1 MTGSAH
7 AIEFSGAAFAYR
19 ERDVLCDVHLVVRE
33 GEFVG
38 VLGPNGSGKT
48 TLVRG
53 ATGVVTPRAGVV
65 RVHGIDVGT
74 IARRDLARQIAVVPQ
89 EGVPIF
95 PYTVLETVL
104 MGRAPWLG
112 SFAFEGDDDVAR
124 ARDALAAVDAT
135 HLEDRDL
142 SELSGG
148 ERQRVVVARA
158 LAQNTRIVLAD
169 EPTAHLDLRHAVSMF
184 QLFRR
189 LRDERGLAVMLVTHD
204 LNLAARHCD
213 RVVLLAEGTIR
224 ADGAP
229 RDVLTAPLLER
240 TFGTRIEVRLRDD
253 GTPFVVAAG

>member
-1 MTGSAH
+1 MSA
-7 AIEFSGAAFAYR
+7 AAPAVEFVGAAFAYR
-19 ERDVLCDVHLVVRE
+19 ERDVLCDVNLVVRE

-53 ATGVVTPRAGVV
+53 ATRVVAPRAGAV
-65 RVHGIDVGT
+65 RVHGIDVAR
-74 IARRDLARQIAVVPQ
+74 ISRRDLARRIAVVPQ

-124 ARDALAAVDAT
+124 ARQALAAVDAT

-189 LRDERGLAVMLVTHD
+189 LRDERGLAILLVTHD

>member
-1 MTGSAH
+1 MSATAP
-7 AIEFSGAAFAYR
+7 AIEFDGAAFAYR
-19 ERDVLCDVHLVVRE
+19 ERDVLCDVRMWVRE
-33 GEFVG
+33 REFVG

-53 ATGVVTPRAGVV
+53 ATRVVTPRAGTV
-65 RVHGIDVGT
+65 RIHGDDVAHIT
-74 IARRDLARQIAVVPQ
+74 RRELARRVAVVPQ

-112 SFAFEGDDDVAR
+112 SFAFEGDEDVSR

-158 LAQNTRIVLAD
+158 LAQNTRIVIAD
-169 EPTAHLDLRHAVSMF
+169 EPTAHLDLRHAVAMF

-224 ADGAP
+224 ADGIP